1 MLDQEHKSGIKPI
14 RHVIEELPT
23 CILSTCLRL
32 LRMRRR
38 AFLQSLIAGSDSL
51 LTALAFVFYAVQ
63 LLGIK
68 PDADNNEINRALN
81 RKKYEYRLDPAM
93 RNKLEEA
100 HSQLMMAAFNA
111 RIRVS

>member
-1 MLDQEHKSGIKPI
+1 M
-14 RHVIEELPT
+14 V
-23 CILSTCLRL
+23 
-32 LRMRRR
+32 
-38 AFLQSLIAGSDSL
+38 LIFC
-51 LTALAFVFYAVQ
+51 ALQ

-68 PDADNNEINRALN
+68 PDADNNEINRAFN